1 MITSDGK
8 LMQNIKRRRAG
19 ATRAF
24 RMVKR
29 RFWGRREVSLKVK
42 MKIFNAV
49 VLPVPM
55 YGATSWALT

>member
-42 MKIFNAV
+42 IKIFNVV
-49 VLPVPM
+49 VLSDLM
-55 YGATSWALT
+55 YRATS